1 MSRIIV
7 LLLVLVLAACAAHE
21 PPVATGPWHQMNVGK
36 WSFSDNALTDP
47 PAGFAQ

>member
-7 LLLVLVLAACAAHE
+7 LLLVLALTACASHE

-47 PAGFAQ
+47 PAGFAR

>member
-21 PPVATGPWHQMNVGK
+21 PPVAAGPWHQMNVGK